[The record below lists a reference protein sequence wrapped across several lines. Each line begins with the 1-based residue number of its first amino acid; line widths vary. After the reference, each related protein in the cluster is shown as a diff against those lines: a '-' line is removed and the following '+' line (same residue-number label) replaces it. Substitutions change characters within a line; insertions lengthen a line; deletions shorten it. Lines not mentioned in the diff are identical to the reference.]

1 MSVFQPD
8 AASGPRIASPQ
19 PAFKVARRGYDP
31 QEVDAYVAE
40 LIARLEEAGARAD
53 LAERAKVKIE
63 AEMASLKEQ
72 PPTFERLGVDMAEV
86 LEQAGRSAELLVEK
100 AQARAATI
108 VKEAEE
114 RAAELVKSAEGKA
127 AELDQT
133 ARQRLADVRA
143 ETEQV
148 REFRDGLAH
157 HLSRVRADIDA
168 LLQRIGEQ
176 GAALGPVAAVAT
188 PAAPANAV
196 AQAEGAA
203 EAAAEAEAVT
213 PEARPEADGD
223 GAAPATP
230 RNAGRPPV
238 ERRGPGQ
245 PT

>member
-8 AASGPRIASPQ
+8 AASGPQIASPQ

-40 LIARLEEAGARAD
+40 LIARLEETGSRAD
-53 LAERAKVKIE
+53 QAERSKAKIE
-63 AEMASLKEQ
+63 AELAALKEQ
-72 PPTFERLGVDMAEV
+72 PPTFERIGVDMAEV

-100 AQARAATI
+100 AQARAAMI

-114 RAAELVKSAEGKA
+114 RAAELVRSAEAKA

-168 LLQRIGEQ
+168 LLQRLDEQ
-176 GAALGPVAAVAT
+176 GASLGQVAVAVAPSAAAE
-188 PAAPANAV
+188 PAAPA
-196 AQAEGAA
+196 EGAA
-203 EAAAEAEAVT
+203 QPTVEATAAA
-213 PEARPEADGD
+213 PETGQAASD
-223 GAAPATP
+223 AATSAPA

-238 ERRGPGQ
+238 ERRHHGESS
-245 PT
+245 

>member
-40 LIARLEEAGARAD
+40 LIARLEETGARAD
-53 LAERAKVKIE
+53 LAERSKAKIE
-63 AEMASLKEQ
+63 AEIASLKEQ

-100 AQARAATI
+100 AQTRSGNI
-108 VKEAEE
+108 VKEAEAH
-114 RAAELVKSAEGKA
+114 AAELVKSAEAKA
-127 AELDQT
+127 AELDAT

-157 HLSRVRADIDA
+157 HLGRVRADIDA
-168 LLQRIGEQ
+168 LLQRLDEQ
-176 GAALGPVAAVAT
+176 GAALGPAAVGAADAGEVQVEGVAE
-188 PAAPANAV
+188 AAP
-196 AQAEGAA
+196 EA
-203 EAAAEAEAVT
+203 EAAA
-213 PEARPEADGD
+213 PEAGPEAGD
-223 GAAPATP
+223 SAATRPVP
-230 RNAGRPPV
+230 QNGGRPPV
-238 ERRGPGQ
+238 ERRSPNR
-245 PT
+245 PS

>member
-40 LIARLEEAGARAD
+40 LIARLEDTGARAD
-53 LAERAKVKIE
+53 LAERAKAKIE
-63 AEMASLKEQ
+63 AEIASLKEQ

-100 AQARAATI
+100 AQTRAGGI
-108 VKEAEE
+108 VKEAEAH
-114 RAAELVKSAEGKA
+114 AAELVKSAEAKA
-127 AELDQT
+127 AELDAT

-157 HLSRVRADIDA
+157 HLGRVRTDIDA
-168 LLQRIGEQ
+168 LLQRLDEQ
-176 GAALGPVAAVAT
+176 SAALGPVAAATAT
-188 PAAPANAV
+188 PAPAQGDAMV
-196 AQAEGAA
+196 EGVA
-203 EAAAEAEAVT
+203 EAA
-213 PEARPEADGD
+213 PEAAA
-223 GAAPATP
+223 AAPQPGSSADTRP
-230 RNAGRPPV
+230 APHNSRPPV
-238 ERRGPGQ
+238 ERRPHSQPG
-245 PT
+245 

>member
-40 LIARLEEAGARAD
+40 LIARLEETGARAD
-53 LAERAKVKIE
+53 LAERSKAKIE
-63 AEMASLKEQ
+63 SEITSLKEQ

-100 AQARAATI
+100 AQTRAGTI
-108 VKEAEE
+108 VKEAEAH
-114 RAAELVKSAEGKA
+114 AAELVASAGAKA
-127 AELDQT
+127 AELDAT

-157 HLSRVRADIDA
+157 HLGRVRADIDA
-168 LLQRIGEQ
+168 LLQRLDEQ
-176 GAALGPVAAVAT
+176 GAALGPVAA
-188 PAAPANAV
+188 PAAVAPAP
-196 AQAEGAA
+196 AQSDAKVEG
-203 EAAAEAEAVT
+203 EAAAAPEAAAAT
-213 PEARPEADGD
+213 PQSGNTAEARP
-223 GAAPATP
+223 APH
-230 RNAGRPPV
+230 NGGRPPV
-238 ERRGPGQ
+238 ERRPPNQRG
-245 PT
+245 